1 MTNLDIQQ
9 QAARCAAEHTQAGT
23 HLEPDEAWQQWS
35 ATSGVADQ
43 GARLLFEY
51 EYMLC
56 RREALWWQM
65 LSTASN
71 AKGWKRVLH
80 LVREMRTS

>member
-1 MTNLDIQQ
+1 MNNVEIQQ
-9 QAARCAAEHTQAGT
+9 QAARCAAEHTAAGA
-23 HLEPDEAWQQWS
+23 HLDVDEAWQQWS
-35 ATSGVADQ
+35 ASSGISDA

-56 RREALWWQM
+56 RREALWWQL
-65 LSTASN
+65 LSAASN

-80 LVREMRTS
+80 LVRDMRSS

>member
-9 QAARCAAEHTQAGT
+9 QAALCAAEHTAAGV
-23 HLEPDEAWQQWS
+23 HLDPDEAWQSWS
-35 ATSGVADQ
+35 ATSGVSDQ
-43 GARLLFEY
+43 GARLVFEY
-51 EYMLC
+51 EYTLC
-56 RREALWWQM
+56 RREALWWQL
-65 LSTASN
+65 LSTTSN